1 MNASIKNV
9 QVDNA
14 DVEHINKFIRCPE
27 CGEQIQM
34 VPALA
39 DMIAIIEDHMS
50 IHKDHSNTDLLS
62 NNIDKPCIN
71 RKLTEPDM
79 LQAEITRDIPKDVS
93 WIKIE

>member
-1 MNASIKNV
+1 MDASIKNV
-9 QVDNA
+9 QADNA
-14 DVEHINKFIRCPE
+14 DVEQINKFIRCPE

-50 IHKDHSNTDLLS
+50 IHKDHLNKELPSS
-62 NNIDKPCIN
+62 CIN
-71 RKLTEPDM
+71 GPLINERITEPDM
-79 LQAEITRDIPKDVS
+79 LQEGTTRDIPKDIS